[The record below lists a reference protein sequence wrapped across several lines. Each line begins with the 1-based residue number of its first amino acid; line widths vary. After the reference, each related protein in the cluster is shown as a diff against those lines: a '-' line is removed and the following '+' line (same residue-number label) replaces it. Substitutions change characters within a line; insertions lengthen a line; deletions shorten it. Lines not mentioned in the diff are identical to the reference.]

1 MQMSEL
7 NLKWASQEVA
17 TDLVATYLGLDRES
31 LLGRRHA
38 IGYIKRLG
46 TRRAGN
52 AFQGAVRA

>member
-1 MQMSEL
+1 MSMSEL
-7 NLKWASQEVA
+7 NLKWTSQKVA
-17 TDLVATYLGLDRES
+17 TDIVATYLGLDRES
-31 LLGRRHA
+31 LLGRTHA